1 MSLEPDTDDLPAGMV
16 ECRVCRV
23 PVPEGEYCG
32 LCGLP
37 LKDHEA
43 KGPDWLRL
51 KAYSASPGEHLLRP
65 NIVSTLFP
73 HLSPS
78 SRMPFLLGLGVL
90 LAALIAAT
98 LFRLPAGIITVAAL
112 GLPLLFLIYLQ
123 ESDVYDDVPT
133 GTLVTTA
140 GLGIGLGVG
149 WVLLTG
155 AMIAQQYDVG
165 LGVGIAGSRVL
176 RDGLGVPIGGLLLML
191 APAVLV
197 RLVRPGQ
204 RESLDGF
211 AIGALGALMFTAA
224 AQMTRLAPQFSGGMI
239 AGGRPM
245 SGLVVEAG
253 IRGVAVPLTAAAVG
267 GLIGTALWFARPE
280 NKNHQHRNYVRIALT
295 AFALIV
301 MTMYALLGL
310 VDVARMPQ
318 ILQLALHLT
327 VSAVA
332 LLALRVGLH
341 LALLHENHDEILSDQ
356 PILCTHCGHVVPDMA
371 FCVACGAATRASS
384 RSSRQSR
391 RGLRPVLSDTGPEPG
406 ADPS

>member
-1 MSLEPDTDDLPAGMV
+1 MTTEPDTEEPTPGMT
-16 ECRVCRV
+16 ECRVCRTA
-23 PVPEGEYCG
+23 VPEGEYCG

-37 LKDHEA
+37 LKDHAA
-43 KGPDWLRL
+43 KGPDWLRVR
-51 KAYSASPGEHLLRP
+51 AYSASPGEHLLRP
-65 NIVSTLFP
+65 NIVSSLFP
-73 HLSPS
+73 HLAPS
-78 SRMPFLLGLGVL
+78 SRVPFMVGLGVL

-98 LFRLPAGIITVAAL
+98 LFRLPAALITVAAL

-155 AMIAQQYDVG
+155 AMIAQAYDVG

-191 APAVLV
+191 TPAVLV
-197 RLVRPGQ
+197 RMVRPGE

-224 AQMTRLAPQFSGGMI
+224 AQMTRLAPQFSGGMV
-239 AGGRPM
+239 ARGRPM
-245 SGLVVEAG
+245 SGLFVEAG
-253 IRGVAVPLTAAAVG
+253 IRGIAVPLTAAAVG
-267 GLIGTALWFARPE
+267 GLIGTALWFTRPE
-280 NKNHQHRNYVRIALT
+280 NKKHQHRNYVRIALT
-295 AFALIV
+295 VFALAV
-301 MTMYALLGL
+301 MTMYGLLGL
-310 VDVARMPQ
+310 VDIARMPQ
-318 ILQLALHLT
+318 LLQLTLHL
-327 VSAVA
+327 VVAAAA

-341 LALLHENHDEILSDQ
+341 LALLHEAHDEILSDE
-356 PILCTHCGHVVPDMA
+356 PLLCPHCGHVVPDMA

-384 RSSRQSR
+384 RKSRQTR
-391 RGLRPVLSDTGPEPG
+391 RDTRPVRTDVDPPPGSEP
-406 ADPS
+406 S